1 MPNNYPNP
9 QRRDDSE
16 AEIQYQREQAAENRG
31 ASSGLVFGSLLVALL
46 GLGGLATYYWTRPAP
61 TPTTI
66 INTPPNPTAAV
77 SPAPTQT
84 TIIDRTVEKAAPPQ
98 VKVVEVQ
105 KPVIV
110 TAPAAPPKIIEV
122 PKPFA
127 VPGATKVIKVPGA
140 TKVIEVPAK
149 PAAAPTPSTA
159 DKSDAV
165 KPIATPSA
173 APTPAIDAEPT
184 TAPSPGSN

>member
-9 QRRDDSE
+9 QRRDNSE
-16 AEIQYQREQAAENRG
+16 NEIQYQREQAAESRG

-46 GLGGLATYYWTRPAP
+46 GLGGLATYYWTKPAS

-77 SPAPTQT
+77 SPAPANT

-110 TAPAAPPKIIEV
+110 NAPAAPPKIIEV

-127 VPGATKVIKVPGA
+127 VPGATKVI
-140 TKVIEVPAK
+140 EVPTK
-149 PAAAPTPSTA
+149 PPASPQTPSTA
-159 DKSDAV
+159 DKSNTA
-165 KPIATPSA
+165 KPIAKPSA
-173 APTPAIDAEPT
+173 SPAPAGNDAEPT
-184 TAPSPGSN
+184 NAPSP